1 MATGQRV
8 AIVGLGYSQIGRN
21 SGLTANDHM
30 IQATKAALA
39 DAGLTVH
46 DIDGV
51 TSVGTEPLNDAWLL
65 GIEPVNW
72 WATGMMAP
80 AFSYSATQAIAAVA
94 SGFCHT
100 ALALRVIQQAFSRL
114 AFNAKGGAQLSHFTG
129 HGVVDGPRRSQCRQA
144 VADLLGA
151 VLDGGDFAFS
161 IRQREVCLGPESEG
175 SVSEFYAERE

>member
-8 AIVGLGYSQIGRN
+8 AIVGCGYSHVGRN
-21 SGLTANDHM
+21 TGLSIDDHM

-39 DAGLTVH
+39 DAGLTVS

-65 GIEPVNW
+65 GITPVNW
-72 WATGMMAP
+72 WASGMMAP

-100 ALALRVIQQAFSRL
+100 ALALRVIGQQPSASALVVTTPMLCGKVSPSSRI
-114 AFNAKGGAQLSHFTG
+114 A
-129 HGVVDGPRRSQCRQA
+129 
-144 VADLLGA
+144 
-151 VLDGGDFAFS
+151 
-161 IRQREVCLGPESEG
+161 
-175 SVSEFYAERE
+175 